1 MLKHTLNS
9 SSSAPTTPSAFERW
23 RRATLAPFS
32 QPVFAAF
39 WWASLIS
46 SVGSLIQSVGAA
58 WLMTTIAPSPD
69 QVALVQ
75 TAGALPFFFFS
86 LIAGAYADTYDRR
99 ATMLASV
106 LLMLGASAALAV
118 VTLAGAVTPAVLL
131 GLTFLV
137 GCGTAAFAPAWQ
149 SSIGEQVPRQ
159 QIASAVMANAVGFNL
174 ARSIGP
180 AIGGVLVAAAGAAAA
195 FVINALSY
203 IGMLATLLWW
213 RPVRPPPPRLPPEP
227 LVSAIATGVRY
238 VSLSPHLLAIL
249 ARCVLFAT
257 PMAAVPAL
265 MPIVARDLLGG
276 GAPTFGVLL
285 AGFGIG
291 AMAAALSS
299 AALRA
304 RYSSDKLLRLACL
317 LAFVAL
323 VVIGQSRWFAVT
335 LLAHVL
341 AGSVWTLGLATFN
354 IAVQLSSPRWV
365 TGRTLAIYQ
374 TVAFGGMALGSWC
387 WGELATLTG
396 LRESLTVAGGVM
408 LLALSLARWVP
419 VTVAQAGALDPQ
431 AGPQVRAPA
440 VEIHDASGPVVVAIV
455 YRVAPQNAAA
465 FIPVIN
471 ELGRIRR
478 RDGARRWSVS
488 QDIDDPQYWIERFE
502 SPTWIDY
509 LRRHSRPTQADQQ
522 VRERLATLVEGEA
535 KVRRMIERPAGSQPL
550 GGDRYRPEPLDDTS
564 GHA

>member
-1 MLKHTLNS
+1 MLENPVNR
-9 SSSAPTTPSAFERW
+9 SSSAHPLSSSFERW

-32 QPVFAAF
+32 QRVFATF

-46 SVGSLIQSVGAA
+46 SLGSLIQSVGAA
-58 WLMTTIAPSPD
+58 WLMATIAPAPD

-75 TAGALPFFFFS
+75 TAGALPFFFLS
-86 LIAGAYADTYDRR
+86 LIAGAFADTHDRR
-99 ATMLASV
+99 TTMLVSV
-106 LLMLGASAALAV
+106 LLMLGASAALAA

-131 GLTFLV
+131 GLTFLI

-149 SSIGEQVPRQ
+149 SSIGDQVPRQ

-174 ARSIGP
+174 ARSVGP
-180 AIGGVLVAAAGAAAA
+180 AIGGVIVAAAGAAAA
-195 FVINALSY
+195 FVINAVSY
-203 IGMLATLLWW
+203 IGLLATLLWW
-213 RPVRPPPPRLPPEP
+213 RPSRAANPLPPEP
-227 LVSAIATGVRY
+227 LASAIATGVRY

-285 AGFGIG
+285 AGFGVG

-299 AALRA
+299 AALRS
-304 RYSSDKLLRLACL
+304 RYSTDRLLRAACL
-317 LAFVAL
+317 LAFLAMVA
-323 VVIGQSRWFAVT
+323 IGQSHWFAVT

-374 TVAFGGMALGSWC
+374 TVAFGGMALGSWW
-387 WGELATLTG
+387 WGEFAALAG
-396 LRESLTVAGGVM
+396 LRESVTAAGGVA
-408 LLALSLARWVP
+408 LLSLLLARWLP
-419 VTVAQAGALDPQ
+419 VTVAQAGSLDPQ
-431 AGPQVRAPA
+431 AGPEVRPPA

-455 YRVAPQNAAA
+455 YRVPPQNASA
-465 FIPVIN
+465 FLPVIH

-509 LRRHSRPTQADQQ
+509 LRRHSRPTQADQA
-522 VRERLATLVEGEA
+522 VRQRLASLIEGES

-550 GGDRYRPEPLDDTS
+550 GSDRYRPEPLDDPS

>member
-1 MLKHTLNS
+1 MLEKTVNR
-9 SSSAPTTPSAFERW
+9 SSSASTAPSAFARW
-23 RRATLAPFS
+23 RSATLAPFS

-46 SVGSLIQSVGAA
+46 SLGTLIQSVGAA
-58 WLMTTIAPSPD
+58 WLMATIAPSAD

-75 TAGALPFFFFS
+75 TAGALPFFFLS
-86 LIAGAYADTYDRR
+86 LVAGAYADTHDRR
-99 ATMLASV
+99 ATMLTSV
-106 LLMLGASAALAV
+106 LLMLAASAALAV
-118 VTLAGAVTPAVLL
+118 VTIAGAVTPAVLL
-131 GLTFLV
+131 GLTFLI

-149 SSIGEQVPRQ
+149 SSIGDQVPRQ
-159 QIASAVMANAVGFNL
+159 QIPSAVMANALGFNL
-174 ARSIGP
+174 ARSVGP
-180 AIGGVLVAAAGAAAA
+180 AIGGVIVAAAGAATA
-195 FVINALSY
+195 FAINAVSY
-203 IGMLATLLWW
+203 LGMLATLLWW
-213 RPVRPPPPRLPPEP
+213 RPTRATHPLPPEP
-227 LVSAIATGVRY
+227 LGSAIATGIRY

-249 ARCVLFAT
+249 ARCLLFAT
-257 PMAAVPAL
+257 PLAAVPAL

-276 GAPTFGVLL
+276 GAPTYGVLL
-285 AGFGIG
+285 AGFGLG

-299 AALRA
+299 AALRS
-304 RYSSDKLLRLACL
+304 RYSSDRLLRTACV
-317 LAFVAL
+317 LAFIAL
-323 VVIGQSRWFAVT
+323 VAIGQSRWFAVT

-374 TVAFGGMALGSWC
+374 TIAFGGMALGSWG
-387 WGELATLTG
+387 WGELATLAG
-396 LRESLTVAGGVM
+396 LRESLTVAGGFT
-408 LLALSLARWVP
+408 LLSLLVARWLP
-419 VTVAQAGALDPQ
+419 VTVAKAGSLDPQ
-431 AGPQVRAPA
+431 VAPEVRPPA
-440 VEIHDASGPVVVAIV
+440 VEIHDASGPVVVAVV
-455 YRVAPQNAAA
+455 YRVPPRNAAA

-509 LRRHSRPTQADQQ
+509 LRRHSRPTQADQA
-522 VRERLATLVEGEA
+522 VRERLAALVDGES
-535 KVRRMIERPAGSQPL
+535 KVRRMIERPIGSAPL
-550 GGDRYRPEPLDDTS
+550 GSDRYRPEPLDDTS

>member
-1 MLKHTLNS
+1 MLEKIVNRPSTATS
-9 SSSAPTTPSAFERW
+9 EPSAFERW
-23 RRATLAPFS
+23 RSATLAPFS
-32 QPVFAAF
+32 QRVFAAF
-39 WWASLIS
+39 WWASLVS
-46 SVGSLIQSVGAA
+46 SLGSLIQSVGAA
-58 WLMTTIAPSPD
+58 WLMATIAPSPD

-86 LIAGAYADTYDRR
+86 LIAGAYADTHDRR
-99 ATMLASV
+99 AAMLASV
-106 LLMLGASAALAV
+106 LLMFGASAALAA
-118 VTLAGAVTPAVLL
+118 VTLAGVVTPAVLL
-131 GLTFLV
+131 GLTFLI

-149 SSIGEQVPRQ
+149 SSIGDQVPRQ

-174 ARSIGP
+174 ARSVGP
-180 AIGGVLVAAAGAAAA
+180 AIGGVIVAAAGAATA

-213 RPVRPPPPRLPPEP
+213 RPAQRPNLLPPEP
-227 LVSAIATGVRY
+227 LATAIATGVRY
-238 VSLSPHLLAIL
+238 VSLAPHLLAIL

-291 AMAAALSS
+291 AMTAALSS
-299 AALRA
+299 AALRS
-304 RYSSDKLLRLACL
+304 RYSSDKLLRMAGLLACVAM
-317 LAFVAL
+317 LAIGLSRSFV
-323 VVIGQSRWFAVT
+323 VT

-374 TVAFGGMALGSWC
+374 TIAFGGMALGSWW
-387 WGELATLTG
+387 WGQLATLSG
-396 LRESLTVAGGVM
+396 LRESILFAGAAA
-408 LLALSLARWVP
+408 LLSLLVARWLP
-419 VTVAQAGALDPQ
+419 VTVAKAGSLDPQ
-431 AGPQVRAPA
+431 VGPEVRAPA

-455 YRVAPQNAAA
+455 YRVPSQNAAS

-488 QDIDDPQYWIERFE
+488 QDIDDPQFWIERFE

-509 LRRHSRPTQADQQ
+509 LRRHSRPTQADQA
-522 VRERLATLVEGEA
+522 VRERLAALVDGEP

-550 GGDRYRPEPLDDTS
+550 GSDRYRPEPLDDTS